1 MSLHIWRNIYYYM
14 GWEYKPT
21 ETTEKIKRDRHNVM
35 VEIRNYGSDIK
46 NILKESG
53 EVDDDDDNLFIPPKC
68 SLDAVLG
75 GIITPSTPHP
85 NTSMIP
91 YTYEPYTYD
100 IVIEEMKNKNLN
112 KKKTKK
118 KRKRKRDNSINF

>member
-21 ETTEKIKRDRHNVM
+21 ETTEKIKRDRHDLM

-53 EVDDDDDNLFIPPKC
+53 EIHDDDNLFIPPKC
-68 SLDAVLG
+68 SLDAILG

-85 NTSMIP
+85 NNSIIP
-91 YTYEPYTYD
+91 YTYEPYNYD
-100 IVIEEMKNKNLN
+100 IVIEELKN
-112 KKKTKK
+112 KKKSKTTKK
-118 KRKRKRDNSINF
+118 KRKRKKNNSINF